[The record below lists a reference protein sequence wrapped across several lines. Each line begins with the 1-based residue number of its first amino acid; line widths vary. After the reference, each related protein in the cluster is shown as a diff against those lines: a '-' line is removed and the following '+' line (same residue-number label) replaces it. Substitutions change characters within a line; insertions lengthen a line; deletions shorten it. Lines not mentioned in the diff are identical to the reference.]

1 MAPRNGESRELDPK
15 SRYMK
20 PERAKFVSSFDGF
33 DDVTCD

>member
-1 MAPRNGESRELDPK
+1 MAPRNGKSRKLDPK

-20 PERAKFVSSFDGF
+20 LGRVKFVSSFDGF